1 MEKLEESETKVGFL
15 WYEHIYK
22 LDKGPETQMHTL
34 AKNIAGTSLV
44 YTKYFKMI
52 EEGTY
57 YILEICSC
65 TSHVIVQIRK
75 GKLSF
80 EQLNNI
86 KYRALYGI
94 TITKLTQG
102 VTADEEEL
110 MDEGIRSLIPFMSWS
125 IQKENPLLR
134 LTVENCELS
143 SIGVIILLDCLTNA
157 KQLLDVLSIADNH
170 LGSPVAAALARFL
183 GSHVR
188 ALNATDIGLG
198 TVGFQILEETL
209 PTEVALSHINISVSL
224 GSAPAIADSLA
235 IRVGGQAM
243 SRFWKPG
250 SEKPSTLLVDDE
262 EGGVV
267 FLPSSSSVSSSG
279 FGYASLERQRQRL
292 PVYKYRKAILYLVER
307 HATTIVVGETGSGK
321 STQIPQYL
329 KEAGWADGGR
339 LIGCTQPRRLAVQY
353 FLLLYADV
361 SPSHLLLII
370 AFSTHLTIEQMVASR
385 VAEEVGVKLGEEVGY
400 TIRFEDQTNPGMTMI
415 KFLTDGVLIR
425 EMMEDP
431 LLTKYSVIMVDEAHE
446 RSISTDMLLGLLKK
460 PCQVKMR
467 IAYLTSHTIEIQK
480 DFLNNCHVTN
490 TQSVVA
496 MIHALVINLSILPY
510 WRKNSL
516 LGSSDNL
523 PSPEPAV
530 LSVEGKGYTVEI
542 HYVEEPVSD
551 YLQATVN
558 TVLLIHEKARFFMQ
572 EPPGDILVFLTG
584 QDDIEAAVKLL
595 NEEIQHLGRHY
606 LVGQREAPDLSLVSD
621 QLPPAIMRGLEDLIF
636 APTSKGKRKV
646 VLSTNIAETSLTLEG
661 VVYVVDSGFSKQKCY
676 NPISDIESLVVA
688 PISKA
693 SARQRAGRAG
703 RVRPGKCFRIYTEE
717 YYLTEMQSEGIPE
730 MQRSNLVSCIIQLKA
745 LGIDNIL
752 GFDWPASPSP
762 EAMIRALEV
771 LFSLGILDE
780 DAKLTVPIGFQVAE
794 IPLDPMISKM
804 ILSANDFGCSDEI
817 LTIASFLSV
826 QSVWVSVRGVKKEFD
841 EAKLRFAAAEGD
853 HVTFLN
859 IYKGFHQSGK
869 SSQWCYKNFL
879 NYQALKKVVDIRGQ
893 LLRIVK
899 SFGIQLKSCD
909 RDMQAV
915 RKAIIAG
922 SFTNACHLELT
933 NGNLSVS
940 PGKHSQG
947 D

>member
-1 MEKLEESETKVGFL
+1 
-15 WYEHIYK
+15 
-22 LDKGPETQMHTL
+22 
-34 AKNIAGTSLV
+34 
-44 YTKYFKMI
+44 
-52 EEGTY
+52 
-57 YILEICSC
+57 
-65 TSHVIVQIRK
+65 
-75 GKLSF
+75 
-80 EQLNNI
+80 
-86 KYRALYGI
+86 
-94 TITKLTQG
+94 
-102 VTADEEEL
+102 
-110 MDEGIRSLIPFMSWS
+110 
-125 IQKENPLLR
+125 
-134 LTVENCELS
+134 
-143 SIGVIILLDCLTNA
+143 
-157 KQLLDVLSIADNH
+157 
-170 LGSPVAAALARFL
+170 
-183 GSHVR
+183 
-188 ALNATDIGLG
+188 
-198 TVGFQILEETL
+198 
-209 PTEVALSHINISVSL
+209 
-224 GSAPAIADSLA
+224 
-235 IRVGGQAM
+235 M

-267 FLPSSSSVSSSG
+267 FLPSSTSSASSSG

-339 LIGCTQPRRLAVQY
+339 LIGCTQPRRLAVQ
-353 FLLLYADV
+353 
-361 SPSHLLLII
+361 
-370 AFSTHLTIEQMVASR
+370 TVASR

-400 TIRFEDQTNPGMTMI
+400 TIRFEDQTNAGMTMI

-460 PCQVKMR
+460 IQRRRPELR
-467 IAYLTSHTIEIQK
+467 LIISSATIEARSMSTFFNIR
-480 DFLNNCHVTN
+480 
-490 TQSVVA
+490 
-496 MIHALVINLSILPY
+496 
-510 WRKNSL
+510 RKNSL
-516 LGSSDNL
+516 LGSSDDL
-523 PSPEPAV
+523 PNPEPAI
-530 LSVEGKGYTVEI
+530 LSVEVCSPSEMRYTWENGKGYTVEI

-551 YLQATVN
+551 YLRAAVN
-558 TVLLIHEKARFFMQ
+558 TVLLIHEK

-584 QDDIEAAVKLL
+584 QDDIDAAVKLL

-606 LVGQREAPDLSLVSD
+606 LEGTDIAVGKREALDLSLASYLPHGLDVTPEFGAHKTGAGGGGGGLLQLSD
-621 QLPPAIMRGLEDLIF
+621 LLILPLYSGLPRGDQDLIF

-646 VLSTNIAETSLTLEG
+646 VLSTNIAETSLTLE
-661 VVYVVDSGFSKQKCY
+661 
-676 NPISDIESLVVA
+676 ISDIESLVVA

-703 RVRPGKCFRIYTEE
+703 RVRPGKCFRLYTEE
-717 YYLTEMQSEGIPE
+717 YYLNEMQSEGIPE
-730 MQRSNLVSCIIQLKA
+730 MQRSNLVSCVIQLKA

-879 NYQALKKVVDIRGQ
+879 NYQALKKVVEIRGQ

-899 SFGIQLKSCD
+899 GFGIPLKSCD
-909 RDMQAV
+909 KDMQAV

-922 SFTNACHLELT
+922 SFANACHLEEYSQNGMYKTIRTSQEVYIHPSSVLFRVNPKWVVYQSLVSTDKHYMRNVIAIEPSWLT
-933 NGNLSVS
+933 EAAPHFYQFRTPNPAL
-940 PGKHSQG
+940 H
-947 D
+947 

>member
-1 MEKLEESETKVGFL
+1 
-15 WYEHIYK
+15 
-22 LDKGPETQMHTL
+22 
-34 AKNIAGTSLV
+34 
-44 YTKYFKMI
+44 
-52 EEGTY
+52 
-57 YILEICSC
+57 
-65 TSHVIVQIRK
+65 
-75 GKLSF
+75 
-80 EQLNNI
+80 
-86 KYRALYGI
+86 
-94 TITKLTQG
+94 
-102 VTADEEEL
+102 
-110 MDEGIRSLIPFMSWS
+110 
-125 IQKENPLLR
+125 
-134 LTVENCELS
+134 
-143 SIGVIILLDCLTNA
+143 
-157 KQLLDVLSIADNH
+157 
-170 LGSPVAAALARFL
+170 
-183 GSHVR
+183 
-188 ALNATDIGLG
+188 
-198 TVGFQILEETL
+198 
-209 PTEVALSHINISVSL
+209 
-224 GSAPAIADSLA
+224 
-235 IRVGGQAM
+235 M

-339 LIGCTQPRRLAVQY
+339 LIGCTQPRRLAVQ
-353 FLLLYADV
+353 
-361 SPSHLLLII
+361 
-370 AFSTHLTIEQMVASR
+370 MVASR

-460 PCQVKMR
+460 IQRRRPELR
-467 IAYLTSHTIEIQK
+467 LIISSATIEARSMSTFFNIR
-480 DFLNNCHVTN
+480 
-490 TQSVVA
+490 
-496 MIHALVINLSILPY
+496 
-510 WRKNSL
+510 RKNSL

-558 TVLLIHEKARFFMQ
+558 TVLLIHEK

-606 LVGQREAPDLSLVSD
+606 LDLLILPLYSGLPRGD
-621 QLPPAIMRGLEDLIF
+621 QDLIF

-922 SFTNACHLELT
+922 SFTNACHLEEYSQNGMYKTIRTLQEVYIHPSSVLFRVNPKWVVYQSLVSTDKHYMRNVIAIEPSWLT
-933 NGNLSVS
+933 EAAPHFYQFRAFN
-940 PGKHSQG
+940 PAPH
-947 D
+947 